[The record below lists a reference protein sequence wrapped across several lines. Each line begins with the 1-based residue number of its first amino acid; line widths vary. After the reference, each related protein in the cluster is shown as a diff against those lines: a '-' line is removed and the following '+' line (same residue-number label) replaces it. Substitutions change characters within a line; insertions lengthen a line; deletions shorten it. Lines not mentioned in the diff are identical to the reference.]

1 MVTAIKKPTRAR
13 VANTDAP
20 VLMPANGFRTDGLW
34 RPRPGE
40 VLTDGSL
47 RTVGGHTYIH
57 YDGCWIHYY
66 EPPPNTLENKRQL
79 INHLTRRTFHHT
91 EPGINTPGDR
101 LTQAREAWE
110 AETDP
115 HRKRVNAAM
124 LAGALFNHATDIFT
138 AVVELESK
146 GVEISRS
153 NELMK
158 ECGAC
163 FKEALELGKQVKH
176 HSGEE
181 GIDELWGEP
190 FRAFTIT
197 LEQFYTSR
205 YIKIAQTWKNIDKVA
220 DIMENCFCDFP
231 AYDGLHRVI
240 AGFAVAAKRESE
252 TMKSDEHIFQVWPEF
267 VAAGEHLEHF
277 EPHRPAKTRNSNLQY
292 TLLEGRELVRRG
304 KNLINWIASARVP
317 MPKSTADYA
326 TQCERY
332 HEKLTHAY
340 GKR

>member
-1 MVTAIKKPTRAR
+1 MVTAIQQRASTTNN
-13 VANTDAP
+13 AADAP
-20 VLMPANGFRTDGLW
+20 VVMPNSGFRTDGLW

-91 EPGINTPGDR
+91 EPGINTPGER
-101 LTQAREAWE
+101 LGQARAAWE
-110 AETDP
+110 SETDP
-115 HRKRVNAAM
+115 DRKRVNAAM

-138 AVVELESK
+138 AVVELEAK

-153 NELMK
+153 NELLK

-176 HSGEE
+176 YSGEE

-220 DIMENCFCDFP
+220 RIIEDNFCVFP
-231 AYDGLHRVI
+231 AFEGLHRVVG
-240 AGFAVAAKRESE
+240 GFAVAAKRESE

-277 EPHRPAKTRNSNLQY
+277 ELTQPDSASNSLFY
-292 TLLEGRELVRRG
+292 ALREGRELVRQG

-317 MPKSTADYA
+317 MPKSTADFS
-326 TQCERY
+326 QVCEQYR
-332 HEKLTHAY
+332 EKLTYAY
-340 GKR
+340 EKQH